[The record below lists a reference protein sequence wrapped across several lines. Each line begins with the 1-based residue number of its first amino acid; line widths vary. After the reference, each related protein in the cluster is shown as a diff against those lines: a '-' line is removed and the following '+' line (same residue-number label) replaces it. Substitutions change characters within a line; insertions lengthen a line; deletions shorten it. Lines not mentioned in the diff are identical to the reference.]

1 MTRIQ
6 QDLPLTVES
15 YDSLDSANK
24 KRNMFMR
31 TAEKLEKSV
40 KALTLAEKAI
50 NEANLKI
57 ETANK
62 QCFQGNE
69 ELRELKE
76 KMQKEI
82 VDHSYTIGQSAQRL
96 AELDSIKSKWY
107 FKLFGRWSM

>member
-69 ELRELKE
+69 ELRSLNEQHELVKDELRGTDKE
-76 KMQKEI
+76 
-82 VDHSYTIGQSAQRL
+82 L
-96 AELDSIKSKWY
+96 ARIKSTWY
-107 FKLFGRWSM
+107 FKLFGR